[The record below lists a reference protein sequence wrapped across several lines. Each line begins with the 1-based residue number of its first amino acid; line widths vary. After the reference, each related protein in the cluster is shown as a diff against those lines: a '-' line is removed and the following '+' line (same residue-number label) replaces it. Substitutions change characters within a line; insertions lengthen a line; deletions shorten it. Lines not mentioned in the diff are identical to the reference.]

1 MWFMPMGFGMMGFPI
16 FMGLWFV
23 IGIIVFIIVL
33 IDILRRDDLDALE
46 KILWI
51 LVVWFLGIVGAII
64 YYLLSKRNLKG
75 DNNGKNIS
83 SN

>member
-1 MWFMPMGFGMMGFPI
+1 MPMGFGMMGFPI

>member
-1 MWFMPMGFGMMGFPI
+1 MWPCPMGFGMMGFPI

-23 IGIIVFIIVL
+23 ISIIVFIIVL
-33 IDILRRDDLDALE
+33 IDILKRDDLDTLK

-51 LVVWFLGIVGAII
+51 LVVWFLGIIGAII
-64 YYLLSKRNLKG
+64 YYLLSKRNPKG
-75 DNNGKNIS
+75 DNNGKNIG

>member
-33 IDILRRDDLDALE
+33 IDILRREDLDTLE
-46 KILWI
+46 KSY
-51 LVVWFLGIVGAII
+51 G
-64 YYLLSKRNLKG
+64 Y
-75 DNNGKNIS
+75 
-83 SN
+83 